1 MEIFYFGLKCV
12 KPRCTSTYYI
22 RNQYLRHSFD
32 YLQRF
37 CETCLYRTLDS
48 KCSSCMK
55 NPFVEILQVNLM
67 IVSYSECYSVVR
79 VCVFSLS
86 SRGNID
92 FYPILSSQN

>member
-1 MEIFYFGLKCV
+1 
-12 KPRCTSTYYI
+12 
-22 RNQYLRHSFD
+22 
-32 YLQRF
+32 
-37 CETCLYRTLDS
+37 
-48 KCSSCMK
+48 MK

-79 VCVFSLS
+79 VFSLS